1 MCVKHMIKQQSVE
14 LRSGLL
20 DLKGT
25 YRVTVTIFCNPLII
39 STT

>member
-14 LRSGLL
+14 LRSGSL

-25 YRVTVTIFCNPLII
+25 YRVTVTIIL
-39 STT
+39 